1 MPLRLLTN
9 VKLNKNQSHLVIT
22 ICTVLWVS
30 YSQTAR
36 NSDWFITLFAP
47 VCLVWV
53 ITLVSFFRESFENCS
68 MTPDAKAF
76 TMAYIPEFAA
86 IDLEPFAFFC
96 IKRRAWALK
105 GFTIADEWLNDM
117 CLCVA
122 LTYPILP
129 LLTIDLRRFSN
140 GRLFHSTSRTVE
152 LVLQFAKCLSLSKS
166 SCLPLAKVKPAAK
179 WNVSPLLFTW
189 TISSQVIR
197 KCHFRKKR
205 TVTPFLFRQRFQ
217 LHLAPVDV

>member
-53 ITLVSFFRESFENCS
+53 IALVSFFRESFENCS

-86 IDLEPFAFFC
+86 IHLEPFAFLC

-105 GFTIADEWLNDM
+105 GFTIAAEWLNDM

-122 LTYPILP
+122 LTYTYLA
-129 LLTIDLRRFSN
+129 LAYYWSQTSFEMAFFSP
-140 GRLFHSTSRTVE
+140 H
-152 LVLQFAKCLSLSKS
+152 
-166 SCLPLAKVKPAAK
+166 
-179 WNVSPLLFTW
+179 FTDRW
-189 TISSQVIR
+189 ACSAIR
-197 KCHFRKKR
+197 KMLI
-205 TVTPFLFRQRFQ
+205 T
-217 LHLAPVDV
+217 